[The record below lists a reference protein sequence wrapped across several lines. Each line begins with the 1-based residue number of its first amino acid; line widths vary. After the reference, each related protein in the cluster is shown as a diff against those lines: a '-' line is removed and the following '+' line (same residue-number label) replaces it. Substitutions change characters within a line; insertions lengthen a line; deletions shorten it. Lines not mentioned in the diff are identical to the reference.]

1 MVDSGSGID
10 GFNAGDVAPDVPL
23 VQSVDRIICST
34 ASGEQMLADKE
45 ALCSVELDGQPADI
59 AFRDLP
65 LTMPILSMRR
75 HIHRGHS
82 CRIRD
87 GGGYF
92 RNLVTRK
99 KTRFVEKDGVYFMK
113 MRIMGPASSVQNS
126 PNSDNRP
133 SGFARPGIAR

>member
-10 GFNAGDVAPDVPL
+10 GVNAGDVAPGVPL

-45 ALCSVELDGQPADI
+45 ALCSVELDGQPVDI

-75 HIHRGHS
+75 RIHRGHS

-92 RNLVTRK
+92 RNLATRK
-99 KTRFVEKDGVYFMK
+99 KTRFVEKDCVYFVRMK
-113 MRIMGPASSVQNS
+113 IKGPSTIESTSVSSNE
-126 PNSDNRP
+126 RP
-133 SGFARPGIAR
+133 SGVARHGAA